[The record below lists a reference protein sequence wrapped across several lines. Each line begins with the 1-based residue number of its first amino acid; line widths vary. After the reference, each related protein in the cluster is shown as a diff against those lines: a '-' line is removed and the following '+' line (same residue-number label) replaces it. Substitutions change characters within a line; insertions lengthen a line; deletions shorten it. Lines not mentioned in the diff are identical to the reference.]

1 MRVIAGIGTSMVG
14 VAGTSIL
21 LKSTIYST
29 STVAVSIRY
38 IVCVCSS
45 TVF

>member
-21 LKSTIYST
+21 LKSTTYSA
-29 STVAVSIRY
+29 STVGVGTSFIY
-38 IVCVCSS
+38 LCYL
-45 TVF
+45 